1 MIAVKVAP
9 SSSPSL
15 SAPSV
20 SWSLDA
26 SITTAKKKGF
36 LSDSVGRCLIAL
48 LLRAS
53 VLLVCFLLLF
63 FLFFFRATWCC
74 ARELA
79 GPIIAIRI
87 SSFVISSLS
96 LHLPL
101 SFPPVAFERCC
112 VVEFILGLD
121 ERGSPFYFFFAACP
135 LSCVGVPQ
143 AVCSI
148 LGNLIL
154 QGRLPPVGCSL
165 AGADRARSLSLEE
178 RCVVFRAMAGLVLV
192 LHRDRVYGSS
202 VRHDP
207 GRHESLHAVDD
218 WHMH

>member
-1 MIAVKVAP
+1 MPHCP
-9 SSSPSL
+9 SSESFRSSRVL
-15 SAPSV
+15 SS
-20 SWSLDA
+20 SS
-26 SITTAKKKGF
+26 S
-36 LSDSVGRCLIAL
+36 SS
-48 LLRAS
+48 
-53 VLLVCFLLLF
+53 
-63 FLFFFRATWCC
+63 FFRATWCC
-74 ARELA
+74 VRELA

-165 AGADRARSLSLEE
+165 AGAGRARSLSLEE

-192 LHRDRVYGSS
+192 LHINPVYGSS

-207 GRHESLHAVDD
+207 GRHELLHAVDD
-218 WHMH
+218 WPMH